1 MAHDEDLQGR
11 RSRRILVGVDRG
23 TLIFT
28 GALGAVLVTW
38 SSASKA
44 DVTSCI
50 AAAEHAQ
57 PLRASG
63 HLLEARAA
71 LITCAADSCPTTV
84 RADCVTWL
92 TDVGNEIPTV
102 VVQAKSAAGEDLA
115 DVSVIVDGTPAK
127 TSLDGL
133 PISLDPG
140 SHRLRFESPG
150 RNPLE
155 QTVILHQGERRV
167 LSVVLDR
174 PEEASSR
181 APRGGATSPA
191 PTTNGSRPIP
201 ALSWVLGGASLV
213 LAGSGIALWA
223 IGKSEKSDLDDGCGR
238 TSSCAHGDVVA
249 SRSKLIVGDV
259 LVAAGVVALG
269 AGVYFALSSKPA
281 APAIALAPNGV
292 VALGHF

>member
-1 MAHDEDLQGR
+1 M
-11 RSRRILVGVDRG
+11 DRG
-23 TLIFT
+23 TLILT
-28 GALGAVLVTW
+28 GALSAVLVT
-38 SSASKA
+38 SSSSSRA

-71 LITCAADSCPTTV
+71 LITCAANSCPTTV

-92 TDVGNEIPTV
+92 TEVGNEIPTV
-102 VVQAKSAAGEDLA
+102 VIQAKSGAGEDLA
-115 DVSVIVDGTPAK
+115 DVTVIADGTPAK

-133 PISLDPG
+133 PIALDPG
-140 SHRLRFESPG
+140 SHRLRFESRG

-167 LSVVLDR
+167 LSLILVR
-174 PEEASSR
+174 PEEVS
-181 APRGGATSPA
+181 SPA
-191 PTTNGSRPIP
+191 TAPAPVVSGARPIP
-201 ALSWVLGGASLV
+201 PLSWVLGGASLV
-213 LAGSGIALWA
+213 LAGSGIAFWA
-223 IGKSEKSDLDDGCGR
+223 IGKSEKSELDDGCGR
-238 TSSCAHGDVVA
+238 TSSCAHGDIVA
-249 SRSKLIVGDV
+249 SRSKLIVGDL

-269 AGVYFALSSKPA
+269 AGIYFALSAKPA
-281 APAIALAPNGV
+281 SPAIALAPNAV

>member
-1 MAHDEDLQGR
+1 MA
-11 RSRRILVGVDRG
+11 RS
-23 TLIFT
+23 TLILS
-28 GALGAVLVTW
+28 GALSVVTMTW
-38 SSASKA
+38 SAAAHA

-92 TDVGNEIPTV
+92 TEVRSEIPTV
-102 VVQAKSAAGEDLA
+102 VVQAKNGAGEDIA
-115 DVSVIVDGTPAK
+115 DVTVIADGVSAK

-150 RNPLE
+150 RTALE
-155 QTVILHQGERRV
+155 QTVILRQGERRA
-167 LSVVLDR
+167 LSVTLLR
-174 PEEASSR
+174 PDEIASR
-181 APRGGATSPA
+181 TPARATSPA
-191 PTTNGSRPIP
+191 PARAADGSSRIPI
-201 ALSWVLGGASLV
+201 LSWVLGGASLA
-213 LAGSGIALWA
+213 LAGTGIVLWA
-223 IGKSEKSDLDDGCGR
+223 IGKGDKSELDDGCGR

-259 LVAAGVVALG
+259 LVAAGIVTLG

-281 APAIALAPNGV
+281 APALALAPNGV
-292 VALGHF
+292 VARGHF

>member
-1 MAHDEDLQGR
+1 MASTKICKPGAPGVF
-11 RSRRILVGVDRG
+11 SFSVDRG
-23 TLIFT
+23 TLILT
-28 GALGAVLVTW
+28 GALSAVLVIW
-38 SSASKA
+38 SSSSRA

-57 PLRASG
+57 PLRSSG

-92 TDVGNEIPTV
+92 TEVGNEIPTV
-102 VVQAKSAAGEDLA
+102 VVQAKSSAGEDLA
-115 DVSVIVDGTPAK
+115 EVTVIADGTPAK
-127 TSLDGL
+127 TSLGL
-133 PISLDPG
+133 PIALDPG
-140 SHRLRFESPG
+140 SHRLRFESRG
-150 RNPLE
+150 RNPFE

-167 LSVVLDR
+167 LSVTLVR
-174 PEEASSR
+174 PEEVSSR
-181 APRGGATSPA
+181 AA
-191 PTTNGSRPIP
+191 PSSRADGTRAIP
-201 ALSWVLGGASLV
+201 TLSWVLGGASLV
-213 LAGSGIALWA
+213 LAGSGIAFWA

-238 TSSCAHGDVVA
+238 TSSCAHADVVA

-292 VALGHF
+292 VARGHF

>member
-1 MAHDEDLQGR
+1 M
-11 RSRRILVGVDRG
+11 DRG
-23 TLIFT
+23 TLLLI
-28 GALGAVLVTW
+28 GSLSAVTMTW
-38 SSASKA
+38 SASSHA

-50 AAAEHAQ
+50 AAAERAQ

-63 HLLEARAA
+63 HLLEARAS

-92 TDVGNEIPTV
+92 TDVSNEIPTV
-102 VVQAKSAAGEDLA
+102 VVQARNAAGEDIA
-115 DVSVIVDGTPAK
+115 DVTVIADGAPAK

-140 SHRLRFESPG
+140 SHRLRFQSPG
-150 RNPLE
+150 RTPLE

-167 LSVVLDR
+167 LSVTLVR
-174 PEEASSR
+174 PEDSVAR
-181 APRGGATSPA
+181 APVA
-191 PTTNGSRPIP
+191 PVPDGSKRIP
-201 ALSWVLGGASLV
+201 TISWVLGGASIV
-213 LAGSGIALWA
+213 LAGTGIAFWA

-238 TSSCAHGDVVA
+238 TSSCAHGDIVS
-249 SRSKLIVGDV
+249 SRTKLVVGDV
-259 LVAAGVVALG
+259 LGGAGILALG

-281 APAIALAPNGV
+281 APALAIAPNGV